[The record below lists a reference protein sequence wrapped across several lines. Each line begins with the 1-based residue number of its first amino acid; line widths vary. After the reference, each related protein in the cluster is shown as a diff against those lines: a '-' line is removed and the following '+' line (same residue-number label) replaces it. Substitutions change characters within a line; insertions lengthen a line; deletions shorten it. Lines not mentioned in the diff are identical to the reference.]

1 MYSKFLIFSYWKIII
16 SFSSVF
22 LFSFFLIVWF
32 NNLIDDIIVTFS
44 LALVI
49 AVYNRF
55 LFNIL
60 ECNIILGNSR
70 GIKYTCDS
78 EGVAVPKFV
87 DDAVLKSVNKS
98 IEHKCNLALK
108 EENEIIKGIDI
119 FGEECISYENYNY
132 LNELNNCKINVSIH
146 TGEYKGINKSNNLE
160 DILKINNKNRKIRIG
175 HGIQLESYSELKNKY
190 KEEDIHI
197 ELCPLSNYILNYTPK
212 LQDHPGKKM
221 YNEGLRVSINS
232 DDPSIYNYDYVS
244 YDWFFVLALW
254 SLNITD
260 IENIIIFSIEDSFFT
275 EDIKKEIKE
284 NFYRSISAWKIKYNK
299 TLEASIEA
307 AKEYL
312 NTLF

>member
-1 MYSKFLIFSYWKIII
+1 
-16 SFSSVF
+16 
-22 LFSFFLIVWF
+22 
-32 NNLIDDIIVTFS
+32 
-44 LALVI
+44 
-49 AVYNRF
+49 
-55 LFNIL
+55 
-60 ECNIILGNSR
+60 
-70 GIKYTCDS
+70 
-78 EGVAVPKFV
+78 
-87 DDAVLKSVNKS
+87 
-98 IEHKCNLALK
+98 
-108 EENEIIKGIDI
+108 
-119 FGEECISYENYNY
+119 
-132 LNELNNCKINVSIH
+132 
-146 TGEYKGINKSNNLE
+146 
-160 DILKINNKNRKIRIG
+160 
-175 HGIQLESYSELKNKY
+175 
-190 KEEDIHI
+190 
-197 ELCPLSNYILNYTPK
+197 
-212 LQDHPGKKM
+212 M